1 MDIIIH
7 LILIFGNLV
16 LFPLSFFLKWGRSV
30 KILLAIVFA
39 LQLMLLGA
47 WWLEWINLVRIDNQD
62 RLHFLIFPPI
72 IGVISFILSLIV
84 IGFAAMIR
92 KKKVGNT

>member
-16 LFPLSFFLKWGRSV
+16 LFPLSFFLKWGRRV
-30 KILLAIVFA
+30 KIILAIVFA
-39 LQLMLLGA
+39 LQLSLLGA
-47 WWLEWINLVRIDNQD
+47 WWLEWIDLVRIDNQD

-72 IGVISFILSLIV
+72 IGILCFIASSIGIV
-84 IGFAAMIR
+84 AFR
-92 KKKVGNT
+92 QKKTADRT

>member
-1 MDIIIH
+1 M
-7 LILIFGNLV
+7 IFGNLT
-16 LFPLSFFLKWGRSV
+16 LFPLSLFLKWGRTV

-39 LQLMLLGA
+39 LQLLLLGA

-72 IGVISFILSLIV
+72 IGIMSFIASSIV
-84 IGFAAMIR
+84 IGIAAIR
-92 KKKVGNT
+92 QQKTADRT